1 MRIIGGRLKGRALK
15 APRRVAP
22 SRRALSRGSEWDLRP
37 TADRARESIFNVLAH
52 GIEGWVIEG
61 ATVADVFAGTGALGL
76 EALSRGA
83 GYAVF
88 IDNNSAALACVR
100 KNAGPLGLARR
111 VTLLKIDAQRLS
123 PPPLAAKAPCG
134 LVFLDPPYDSGLAP
148 VALSGLAAKGW
159 IAPGAVAVAEVAA
172 KEVLETPRDF
182 EIINE
187 RTYGAARVVFLRYG

>member
-15 APRRVAP
+15 APRRG
-22 SRRALSRGSEWDLRP
+22 ALSRGSEGDLRP

-52 GIEGWVIEG
+52 GIKGWVIEG

-83 GYAVF
+83 GHAIF

-134 LVFLDPPYDSGLAP
+134 LVFLDPPYDSGLSP

-172 KEVLETPRDF
+172 KEALEPPRDF
-182 EIINE
+182 EIVNE
-187 RTYGAARVVFLRYG
+187 PTYGAARMVFLRYG